1 MPPVCARRRMACVD
15 AHVCY
20 LHQAKRAGS
29 VIEYQRVV
37 VGNHDGPLAPPVPR
51 REQYMARTTHHA
63 LHCNYTT
70 TQ

>member
-1 MPPVCARRRMACVD
+1 MPPVCACRRMACVD
-15 AHVCY
+15 AHVC